1 LEQPA
6 ALVTQESERVLE
18 LAQDEEPEREL
29 VQEPVLEQRPGVV
42 LELVLEPAL
51 EPGQC
56 EELAQELGL
65 GVELAQGMGLGQ
77 EPVLELGLGV
87 VLEPVRELGLEQG
100 RELGTDVGLELEQP
114 AALVQ
119 QESEQVP
126 ELVQAR
132 SQNGSWNRVLIQL
145 VVTNGGLSRQDGS
158 GYQRKERHGK
168 EERERERVQRLSEW
182 ATHSKFTLD
191 QRKEKK

>member
-87 VLEPVRELGLEQG
+87 VLEPVRELGLEQ
-100 RELGTDVGLELEQP
+100 
-114 AALVQ
+114 
-119 QESEQVP
+119 VP